1 MPLASPAAAARAFIA
16 LAGPAVWRAR
26 LARIAALAADGRR
39 SGQAVRQRHLVELT
53 LARLARGGADPSPTE
68 ARIAARIAALAGE
81 TALLAARL
89 TPAGR
94 VWFDAALDAALDGD
108 GTPIGLLHLART
120 ARRHRAH
127 GFTVRFAGFEDGA
140 PFDLLLTR
148 EGAVA
153 ELVCDVVSA
162 ESGRAVSRAA
172 WLLLADR
179 IDPDLQTWLAAH
191 PGQYLLKM
199 TLPDGL
205 AGGLPADP
213 SGVPAAAS
221 DPAAL
226 AALHGRI
233 RAMLAGAARA
243 TQDAAVVLRLDPLLL
258 AGARSDLAPVGV
270 SGAGASG
277 AGVSGAGAAEAGA
290 NGIMARLRR
299 EFGPEAHLA
308 AIAADGGMFVLAA
321 RAGQEDRVAGAVR
334 ARLAALAPARLTGT
348 RPGILAMFLEDTD
361 RAEWRGLRER
371 LELEGEARQFLT
383 GPEARAV
390 VAVTCASRLEL
401 FGLAPPDAAEEGEL
415 RFRNPGHPAA
425 RVAALA
431 PAVAS
436 AV

>member
-1 MPLASPAAAARAFIA
+1 MPLASPAAAARAFIT
-16 LAGPAVWRAR
+16 LAGAAVWRAR

-53 LARLARGGADPSPTE
+53 LARLARGGTDPSPTE
-68 ARIAARIAALAGE
+68 ARIAALAGE

-94 VWFDAALDAALDGD
+94 VRFDAALDAALDGD

-127 GFTVRFAGFEDGA
+127 GFTVRFAGFEEGA
-140 PFDLLLTR
+140 PFDLLLDR

-153 ELVCDVVSA
+153 ELACDVVSA

-172 WLLLADR
+172 WLRLADR

-205 AGGLPADP
+205 AAGLPAER
-213 SGVPAAAS
+213 SGLPAAAS

-233 RAMLAGAARA
+233 RAMLAGEARA
-243 TQDAAVVLRLDPLLL
+243 TQDAAMVLRLDPLLL
-258 AGARSDLAPVGV
+258 AGARSDPAP
-270 SGAGASG
+270 AGASG
-277 AGVSGAGAAEAGA
+277 AGAPDAAA

-334 ARLAALAPARLTGT
+334 ARLAALAPARLSGT